1 MVLHCMDHRSLT
13 RSSAVRGLDT
23 RFSTGIPSEFEW
35 CGNSEQTQV
44 SFMLRS
50 SYPSLWYH
58 YHMRQFLP
66 YVSAA
71 ASSIVLTRCTLLCL
85 LIWIDRLLWLTWSLI
100 DLNTAVSRT
109 SAWGLLVSATWSQC
123 VRIRCQR
130 ACCGP
135 HDGPKLVKADVS
147 YKPTWRMSTS
157 ACPLIRPYA
166 WCALMGGLFTR
177 NTARK
182 IENYREILK
191 MS

>member
-1 MVLHCMDHRSLT
+1 LNGVEIPNKHKWVSCLEALIRIFDIIIIILRCQSFSDIFQLLSLLFWHVALY
-13 RSSAVRGLDT
+13 SA
-23 RFSTGIPSEFEW
+23 
-35 CGNSEQTQV
+35 
-44 SFMLRS
+44 
-50 SYPSLWYH
+50 
-58 YHMRQFLP
+58 
-66 YVSAA
+66 
-71 ASSIVLTRCTLLCL
+71 L
-85 LIWIDRLLWLTWSLI
+85 LIRIDRLLWLTWSLI